1 MYTENKLGTSVHIL
15 HTPYLMSR
23 TINLCSAHKLACDA
37 IVTSHNPK
45 AKLSFSQ
52 PADSELQHVLNATP
66 AHFV

>member
-37 IVTSHNPK
+37 IVTYHNP
-45 AKLSFSQ
+45 KLSFSQ
-52 PADSELQHVLNATP
+52 PADSELQHVLKASP